1 MSTIDIE
8 AIITITIPTKTFL
21 VLMYVCVCLR
31 THSAVRL
38 SERRHVRGK
47 IKYHWMETKN
57 IQIVVVQFRLLK
69 RKHGV
74 AKNGLF

>member
-1 MSTIDIE
+1 
-8 AIITITIPTKTFL
+8 
-21 VLMYVCVCLR
+21 MYVSVH
-31 THSAVRL
+31 TVQL